1 MGVVLKSQ
9 EDTKT
14 INAEM
19 RRLSPR
25 VTGGIL
31 RLRQDAYFQG
41 EVPSKYKLLTAMAI
55 SVAIRCEPCIRAYV
69 EWAVKDGA
77 TKEEMIEFL
86 NVAMAMQGCPGEE
99 WSLKAL
105 KAYKE
110 FFEEGAV
117 STDGDPS
124 CCVAPH

>member
-1 MGVVLKSQ
+1 MLVAFKSR
-9 EDTKT
+9 EG
-14 INAEM
+14 IEALNAEM

-25 VTGGIL
+25 VTGSIL
-31 RLRQDAYFQG
+31 KLRQDAYFQG
-41 EVPSKYKLLTAMAI
+41 QVPSKYKLLTAMAI

-69 EWAVKDGA
+69 EWAVKEGA

-124 CCVAPH
+124 CCVVPH